1 MPDSLPAL
9 EYRRHAIF
17 QQMLALG
24 DFRQGSVTTTQGP
37 CGKPTCRCRQRGHPG
52 HGPHWRL
59 TYKSRGKTVTQSLS
73 DPAARRKTQREITA
87 FRRFQQLSRELIEV
101 NEKICRLR
109 PVEQESESAASVT
122 PQEKK
127 RPRRSN
133 KKSPKKSNSC

>member
-87 FRRFQQLSRELIEV
+87 FRRFQQLSR
-101 NEKICRLR
+101 NSSKSTRR
-109 PVEQESESAASVT
+109 SAACGPLS
-122 PQEKK
+122 
-127 RPRRSN
+127 
-133 KKSPKKSNSC
+133 KSPSRQRL